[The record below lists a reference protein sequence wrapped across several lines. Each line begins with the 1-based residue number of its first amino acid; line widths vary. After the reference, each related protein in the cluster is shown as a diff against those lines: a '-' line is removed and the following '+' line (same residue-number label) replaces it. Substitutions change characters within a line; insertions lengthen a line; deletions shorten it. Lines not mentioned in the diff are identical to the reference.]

1 MQDFQ
6 TPIAEH
12 QLLVRLTASL
22 IEIAEDPTPDI
33 VAVLYA
39 CANLSIALDFQSRE
53 IALLREELIDGWPDM
68 PCAAA
73 AQSLADF
80 TMLASAWRRHL
91 TIWRPSAISASWT
104 KFCAET
110 IEMMGW
116 LRQHIADK
124 DVPLHLLASP
134 AGQPG
139 LREAA

>member
-12 QLLVRLTASL
+12 HLLDRLTASL
-22 IEIAEDPTPDI
+22 VEIAEDPVPDI

-39 CANLSIALDFQSRE
+39 CAYLSIALDFQSRE
-53 IALLREELIDGWPDM
+53 IALLRAELTDTWPDM

-73 AQSLADF
+73 AKSHADF
-80 TMLASAWRRHL
+80 TVLASAWRRHL
-91 TIWRPSAISASWT
+91 TIWRPSTISANWT

-110 IEMMGW
+110 TEMMGW
-116 LRQHIADK
+116 LRQHIADEE
-124 DVPLHLLASP
+124 VPLYLLASP